1 MWVRSFVC
9 RHRLAER
16 IHVTA
21 PIQSAGLLAS
31 LGRGTQLAARVAA
44 MRCPSCGGLEDRVVD
59 SRAADDGSSI
69 RRRRQCEDCATR
81 FTTFERVGE
90 VSLVVVKR
98 DGRREPYER
107 AKVRSGLDAACKGRG
122 VEAPVLA
129 ALLTSVED
137 RLAVRGGEVESA
149 QVGALVLE
157 ELRALDS
164 VAAVRFAS
172 VYKGFQGPEDFE
184 KEIQLLVDAPGPQT
198 P

>member
-1 MWVRSFVC
+1 MQPESDTWLTS
-9 RHRLAER
+9 
-16 IHVTA
+16 
-21 PIQSAGLLAS
+21 
-31 LGRGTQLAARVAA
+31 RVAA

-59 SRAADDGSSI
+59 SRAAEDGSTI
-69 RRRRQCEDCATR
+69 RRRRQCEDCSTR
-81 FTTFERVGE
+81 FTTFERIGE

-122 VEAPVLA
+122 VEPAVLGG
-129 ALLTSVED
+129 LLSSVED

-157 ELRALDS
+157 ELRSLDG

-184 KEIQLLVDAPGPQT
+184 REIQLMVDSPSPPST
-198 P
+198 